1 MQSAKPLPVEIAG
14 IGSYLPDQV
23 LSNSDL
29 EEMVDTSHEWIVP
42 RTGIHERRIAAEGE
56 ATSDLAIAAA
66 KEALA
71 VAEVEGAELDVILVA
86 TCTPDYLFPATGC
99 LVQAAVGAENA
110 MGCDVEAACSGFVYS
125 LSAAAGMIAGGVARN
140 ALVIGAEALSRV
152 TDYTDRRSCI
162 LFGDGAGAA
171 VLRRS
176 RNGGELLYTELG
188 ADGTK
193 PDILMVPAGGARN
206 PASHRTVDAHD
217 HYIKLSGRE
226 VFKLAVNKLTELIKR
241 IPERT
246 GVGLDEIKMVI
257 PHQSNI
263 RIIQSA
269 LERADLEV
277 EKAYMNIDLVGNT
290 SAASI
295 PLAMAEAV
303 EKGELERG
311 DLVLLLAF
319 GGGLTWG
326 STLLRY

>member
-1 MQSAKPLPVEIAG
+1 MQSAKRLPVEIAG
-14 IGSYLPDQV
+14 IGSYLPGQV
-23 LSNSDL
+23 LSNADL

-42 RTGIHERRIAAEGE
+42 RTGIHERRVAAEDE

-71 VAEVEGAELDVILVA
+71 VAEVDGAELDVILVA

-162 LFGDGAGAA
+162 LFGDGAGAV

-241 IPERT
+241 IPEQT
-246 GVGLDEIKMVI
+246 GVGLDEIRMVI